1 MSGLVAASTAG
12 NVALEKQSHPERFC
26 PFPRCLWRTAKLDHT
41 LAFADRVAFARG
53 TGLDVQCA
61 WPKVLVRKS

>member
-1 MSGLVAASTAG
+1 MSTAA
-12 NVALEKQSHPERFC
+12 NVALEKQSIRSGFARSRGAC
-26 PFPRCLWRTAKLDHT
+26 GAPRSWTIPP
-41 LAFADRVAFARG
+41 AFADRVAFARG